1 MAQRGCSKAVFHLV
15 LCPLVPRSPILG
27 MDLAGQRNAQRSQQE
42 MDVLLQL
49 YKECTGQALEG
60 LSKRGK
66 RGYISSTCPVA
77 NVICNIRQF
86 T

>member
-1 MAQRGCSKAVFHLV
+1 
-15 LCPLVPRSPILG
+15 

-42 MDVLLQL
+42 MDILLQL

-60 LSKRGK
+60 LSKGR
-66 RGYISSTCPVA
+66 YISSTCPVA
-77 NVICNIRQF
+77 NVICNIGQF